1 VQIFLL
7 LLILGAAL
15 LFFTFEWV
23 SADIVGLSVVILLIL
38 TGLLPAEEAFRGF
51 GSETVIMIFSLLVLT
66 AALVRTGVVEIIGR
80 SILRRIGNNPRRVL
94 LLIMVVTAGLS
105 SVMSNT
111 AATALF
117 VPIVIGIARRL
128 KVNPSLYL
136 MPLAFS
142 SILASSVTLIGTST
156 NIVVSGLMRQYGL
169 APLRMFEL
177 TPVGLPIAI
186 LGLIYMFFIGTRMV
200 PVRARQEEITAQYN
214 LRPYLTEM
222 VILPESPLVGKTL
235 SESGLGRDLDLTVLR
250 VMRNGRNFVAPQ
262 ADLCLEEGDVL
273 LVEGQRDEIL
283 KIKNTAGIN
292 IKADVDLSLPGTNRD
307 ELRLAEMIL
316 LLRSPLVGRTLKG
329 LGFRERYGL
338 QVLAINRHGET
349 IHQRISQVPLRMG
362 DVLLV
367 QGQPDNLR
375 ALEKDN
381 SVRLLEELPDRR
393 INLPR
398 ARLAVG
404 IFILAIIVAAFDLL
418 PLAVAMLLGAVAVF
432 VTRCITPEEA
442 YRDIEWKA
450 IILIGSM
457 LAFGSAMENTGAA
470 RFLANGILQLTGEL
484 SPIWLLSGFFLLT
497 VALTQ
502 PMSNQ
507 AAAVVVLPVAMEAA
521 GQLGMDP
528 RPFAVM
534 IAVAASTSYITPL
547 EPACLIVY
555 GLGRYKFMDFIKVGS
570 LLTLIMYL
578 VAIFLVPRIWPL
590 H

>member
-1 VQIFLL
+1 MQIVLL

-15 LFFTFEWV
+15 LFFSFEWI
-23 SADIVGLSVVILLIL
+23 SADIVGLSVVLILIL
-38 TGLLPAEEAFRGF
+38 TGLLPVEEAFRGF

-80 SILRRIGNNPRRVL
+80 SILRRTGDNPRRVL
-94 LLIMVVTAGLS
+94 LIIMTVTAGLS
-105 SVMSNT
+105 SMMSNT

-128 KVNPSLYL
+128 RVNPSLYL

-156 NIVVSGLMRQYGL
+156 NIVVSGLMRQAGL
-169 APLRMFEL
+169 MPLGMFEL
-177 TPVGLPIAI
+177 TPVGIPIVI
-186 LGLIYMFFIGTRMV
+186 LGLLYMFFIGTRLV
-200 PVRARQEEITAQYN
+200 PVRAEPEEITAQYD

-222 VILPESPLVGKTL
+222 VILPESPLAGKTL

-250 VMRNGRNFVAPQ
+250 VMRNGRNFLAPQ

-283 KIKNTAGIN
+283 KVKNTAGIN
-292 IKADVDLSLPGTNRD
+292 IKADVDLSQPGTNRN

-362 DVLLV
+362 DVLLI
-367 QGQPDNLR
+367 QGQPDSLR

-381 SVRLLEELPDRR
+381 SVRLLEEVPDRR

-404 IFILAIIVAAFDLL
+404 IFLVSILVAALDLL
-418 PLAVAMLLGAVAVF
+418 PLPVAMLLGAVAVL

-470 RFLANGILQLTGEL
+470 RFLAMGILQLTGQL

-521 GQLGMDP
+521 SQLGLDP

-555 GLGRYKFMDFIKVGS
+555 GLGRYKFLDFIKVGS
-570 LLTLIMYL
+570 FLTLLVYL
-578 VAIFLVPRIWPL
+578 VAILLVPRLWPL
-590 H
+590 N